1 MKNSELTELAV
12 WLTELG
18 LEVVLIDYET
28 GTLQVK
34 PKPIRS

>member
-1 MKNSELTELAV
+1 MKNSELMELAV

-18 LEVVLIDYET
+18 MVVVLIDYET

-34 PKPIRS
+34 PRPIKD